1 MAPYYVMAR
10 QQDASFSSLA
20 SLGECDSVEEALRR
34 FNEGLAKT
42 HRLGLFRLRAADEA
56 GAADY
61 ALLQDRPDAPILARL
76 ARVSDPAAEATLL
89 NRTRALAPPPEA
101 Q

>member
-10 QQDASFSSLA
+10 QEDDSFSSLA
-20 SLGECDSVEEALRR
+20 SLGECASVEEAVRR

-42 HRLGLFRLRAADEA
+42 HRLGLFRLLCADEA

-61 ALLQDRPDAPILARL
+61 AVLEDRPGAPLLVRLARL
-76 ARVSDPAAEATLL
+76 SDPAAEATLL
-89 NRTRALAPPPEA
+89 NRTRSLAPRPETA
-101 Q
+101 